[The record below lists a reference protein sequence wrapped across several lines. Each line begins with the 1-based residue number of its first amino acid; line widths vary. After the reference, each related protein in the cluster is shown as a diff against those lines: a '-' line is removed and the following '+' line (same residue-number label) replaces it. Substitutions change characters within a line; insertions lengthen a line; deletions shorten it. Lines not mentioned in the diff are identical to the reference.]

1 MLYCP
6 SRLSL
11 LCGRCC
17 VVFIVVRSVLCG
29 LHRAVGV
36 LRSVFCGRCCV
47 VFIVV
52 RSVLCGLHRCAVGV
66 LRSVFCGRCC
76 VVFIVVRSVLCG
88 LHRCAVGVLRSV
100 FCGRC
105 RVVGVLRSSSLSN
118 QQTPCIPLGA
128 DKCRGRAVL
137 LRRDRP
143 SSRSLSVEFSSC
155 KCIRLHSSF

>member
-1 MLYCP
+1 M
-6 SRLSL
+6 
-11 LCGRCC
+11 
-17 VVFIVVRSVLCG
+17 VFIVVRSVLCG
-29 LHRAVGV
+29 LHRCAVGV

-100 FCGRC
+100 FCGVVLGFIGSVFCGRGRC